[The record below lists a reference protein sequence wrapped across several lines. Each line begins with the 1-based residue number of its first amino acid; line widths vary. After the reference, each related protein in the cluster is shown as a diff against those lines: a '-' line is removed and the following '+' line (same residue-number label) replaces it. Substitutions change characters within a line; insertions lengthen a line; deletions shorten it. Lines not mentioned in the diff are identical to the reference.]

1 MGAPLGGRRGRGDH
15 VASGRAGRQH
25 RVAGIARGVAVQ
37 PEGLDAVVVL
47 VGDVGRRRHGGGGL
61 RDGDP
66 ARAGVVAQ
74 AEPARAGAGAP
85 PRGQPPPRG
94 RLEDLHAI
102 VLGVQ
107 DVDVAGAIGRQPA
120 DDADAPELGRVG
132 VAAQLAQPRA
142 RTVEALHDR
151 AVLVGH
157 EDRAR
162 ARGVRDGLREA
173 QDARPRGGRLAQR
186 RGLDVALR
194 AGARARIA
202 GREGGD
208 DRGDGGDEQGTG
220 HPRAVP
226 VSSRPPPR
234 RARCTES
241 APRRASR
248 RSPAA
253 RPPGAR
259 RTPPRARAARAGR
272 SRSRALPGPPRR
284 RRDR

>member
-1 MGAPLGGRRGRGDH
+1 MGAATTSPG
-15 VASGRAGRQH
+15 GRAGRQH

-47 VGDVGRRRHGGGGL
+47 VGDVGHRRGRGRRL

-85 PRGQPPPRG
+85 PSGQPPPRG

-107 DVDVAGAIGRQPA
+107 DVDVAGAIGGQAA

-142 RTVEALHDR
+142 RAVEALHDR
-151 AVLVGH
+151 AVLVGD

-162 ARGVRDGLREA
+162 ARAVGDGLREA
-173 QDARPRGGRLAQR
+173 QDARPRGGRLAER
-186 RGLDVALR
+186 RGLHVALG
-194 AGARARIA
+194 AGARAGIVGRA
-202 GREGGD
+202 GDGD
-208 DRGDGGDEQGTG
+208 DAAMAATSR
-220 HPRAVP
+220 PRAMLVP
-226 VSSRPPPR
+226 YPSASRPPPR
-234 RARCTES
+234 RPRRTGSAR
-241 APRRASR
+241 PRASR
-248 RSPAA
+248 RSRAG

-259 RTPPRARAARAGR
+259 RRPHALAQAAQAVAGPV
-272 SRSRALPGPPRR
+272 PGQGLGVVARR
-284 RRDR
+284 R